1 MTGEFV
7 VALDHDA
14 GQLRVTGPAAGP
26 AGGAILTPAPGL
38 DLLFDRCS
46 GALCRLTIDLPDPGR
61 GRRDHGPGRQHILV
75 RLFGVASARAI
86 QRARRAAPEVVPEP
100 AVLAALSRLALFD
113 AARATSPVPATSPLW
128 SAEAA
133 LLAEQAGLRERAQAE
148 AARAAADLAGLLSRT
163 PLPGVLAQVV
173 AETSRLASTS
183 QPEVSRTLRDGVK
196 WFDGS
201 LAAWLAEFGPVNPD
215 LLEGP
220 GPGRPAPAGH
230 SALDLASVPAG
241 LLTPGLTPDA
251 DMVSHLDD
259 AGVLVVEGRL
269 GPSAD
274 LEALSRCRVRL
285 VDPEDRRIIAQ
296 APLTPDGLRVRACLP
311 ARGRRPELSRAWLE
325 VVAADDA
332 PVRGMTLRTVRLA
345 LRWADA
351 ALRAE
356 RRPHGLAPGLG
367 QDRWAR
373 LADQSW
379 EQCRHFWESAGD
391 HERALQLKDPDRSP
405 WPGYLAET
413 IGPLS

>member
-14 GQLRVTGPAAGP
+14 GLLMLTGTSAGP

-38 DLLFDRCS
+38 DLLFDRRS
-46 GALCRLTIDLPDPGR
+46 GRLCRLTIDLPDADR
-61 GRRDHGPGRQHILV
+61 GRRDHEPGWQHILV
-75 RLFGVASARAI
+75 RLFGVATARAI

-128 SAEAA
+128 PAEAA
-133 LLAEQAGLRERAQAE
+133 LLAEQAGLRERAQTE
-148 AARAAADLAGLLSRT
+148 AARAAADLTRLLARM
-163 PLPGVLAQVV
+163 PLPGALAPVV
-173 AETSRLASTS
+173 AGTSRLASTS
-183 QPEVSRTLRDGVK
+183 QPEVSRILRDEVK

-201 LAAWLAEFGPVNPD
+201 LAAWLAEYGSAIPD
-215 LLEGP
+215 LLEAGAP
-220 GPGRPAPAGH
+220 GPAGH
-230 SALDLASVPAG
+230 WALDLASLPAG

-251 DMVSHLDD
+251 DMVSPVDCAD
-259 AGVLVVEGRL
+259 VLVIEGRL
-269 GPSAD
+269 APGAD

-296 APLTPDGLRVRACLP
+296 APLAPDGLMVRACLP
-311 ARGRRPELSRAWLE
+311 VRGSRPEPSRAWLE

-332 PVRGMTLRTVRLA
+332 PVRSAALRTVRLA

-356 RRPHGLAPGLG
+356 RRPPGLAGGLSDDG
-367 QDRWAR
+367 WAR

-379 EQCRHFWESAGD
+379 EQCRRYWESAGD
-391 HERALQLKDPDRSP
+391 HERARQFEDLNCSPRS
-405 WPGYLAET
+405 GYLAET
-413 IGPLS
+413 VGPLPL